1 MKETKGTMLLI
12 CDCYGLST
20 SGGRLV
26 YDLEI
31 EFVRLGFSV
40 KVLHQPRVYVDNKQ
54 VAKQTKKV
62 SGNLKR
68 GIDEIL
74 LSIVLSFRVLKMR
87 NDNFIGVVSYSPS
100 IFLFMPALIAKFKFG
115 VKYYLITRDIFPQ
128 WLLQSGIIKNGALYK
143 LLLFISRLS
152 YLSASY
158 IGLQSKTDKDIVDKL
173 SKRTKVSE
181 VLDNWRTIKPFK
193 RRIRSS
199 DASTGIRLLYAGNV
213 GEAQRLDFVFNY
225 LLGLN
230 KHCSLEIIVYGFGR
244 GMESVKEKLRR
255 HPYSEMIKFYSPVT
269 EEELFE
275 VSNDCDYGLVAL
287 DDKLTTGNIPGKIL
301 TYLNFQLPI
310 LGIARRASEL
320 EDLILK
326 ENIGIFLSY
335 NDLETDN
342 FKKTAEH
349 IIITISKM
357 DDGNLTRCLQEKF
370 STKVAAN
377 KILSKFVKGLEY

>member
-1 MKETKGTMLLI
+1 
-12 CDCYGLST
+12 
-20 SGGRLV
+20 
-26 YDLEI
+26 
-31 EFVRLGFSV
+31 
-40 KVLHQPRVYVDNKQ
+40 
-54 VAKQTKKV
+54 
-62 SGNLKR
+62 
-68 GIDEIL
+68 
-74 LSIVLSFRVLKMR
+74 
-87 NDNFIGVVSYSPS
+87 
-100 IFLFMPALIAKFKFG
+100 
-115 VKYYLITRDIFPQ
+115 
-128 WLLQSGIIKNGALYK
+128 
-143 LLLFISRLS
+143 
-152 YLSASY
+152 
-158 IGLQSKTDKDIVDKL
+158 
-173 SKRTKVSE
+173 
-181 VLDNWRTIKPFK
+181 
-193 RRIRSS
+193 
-199 DASTGIRLLYAGNV
+199 
-213 GEAQRLDFVFNY
+213 
-225 LLGLN
+225 
-230 KHCSLEIIVYGFGR
+230 
-244 GMESVKEKLRR
+244 MESVKEKLRG

-349 IIITISKM
+349 IIITNPKM
-357 DDGNLTRCLQEKF
+357 DDGILTRCLQEKF